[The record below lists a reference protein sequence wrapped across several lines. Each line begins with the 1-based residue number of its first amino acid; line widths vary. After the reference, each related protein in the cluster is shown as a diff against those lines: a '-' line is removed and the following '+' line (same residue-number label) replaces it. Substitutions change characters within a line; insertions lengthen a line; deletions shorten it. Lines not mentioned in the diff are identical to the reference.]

1 MNLTA
6 DDLDYLRTIL
16 PGPGKVKDAHRAA
29 YTRLMRAALDVGAT
43 AAEAPAVETGPMG
56 DVQYVATLPAD
67 ALVRL
72 RVRGGSTL
80 VHKIDIIKI
89 VRSKAGWDLRT
100 AKDAVEG
107 SGLTFPVERDHA
119 LGILSQVWDLPFGA
133 RITGAQVFEVV
144 R

>member
-29 YTRLMRAALDVGAT
+29 YTRLMRAALDVGAPT
-43 AAEAPAVETGPMG
+43 VDPGPM
-56 DVQYVATLPAD
+56 DDLHYVASLPAGTT
-67 ALVRL
+67 VVL
-72 RVRGGSTL
+72 RARTTTSGTDSA
-80 VHKIDIIKI
+80 HKIVHIKV
-89 VRSKAGWDLRT
+89 VRDVTGWGLRE

-107 SGLTFPVERDHA
+107 GLLTFTAERGQV
-119 LGILSQVWDLPFGA
+119 LTILSRAWNWPGNPG
-133 RITGAQVFEVV
+133 ITGAQVFEVV